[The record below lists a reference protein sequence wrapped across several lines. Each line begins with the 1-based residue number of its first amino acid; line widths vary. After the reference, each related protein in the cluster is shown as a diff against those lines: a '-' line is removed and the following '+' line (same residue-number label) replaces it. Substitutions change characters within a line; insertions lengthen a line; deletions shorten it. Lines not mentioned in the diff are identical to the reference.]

1 MKYRE
6 TPATTSAATVVTKYV
21 NIVVT
26 SFLKGEVG
34 YTEIILAKNFGGASG
49 LQKVSCCD
57 KLCVVIKI
65 TTV

>member
-34 YTEIILAKNFGGASG
+34 YTEIILAEKFWRSKRLAKSYV
-49 LQKVSCCD
+49 L
-57 KLCVVIKI
+57 
-65 TTV
+65 